1 MNQSDRDEMLIRI
14 DQKVVAIEA
23 VIFGEP
29 KYSSI
34 KEKVLNHSKIFW
46 LALSASFVAVVKSFW
61 SS

>member
-1 MNQSDRDEMLIRI
+1 MNQSDRDEMLTRI
-14 DQKVVAIEA
+14 DQKVLNIEA
-23 VIFGEP
+23 VIFDKP
-29 KYSSI
+29 TYPSI